1 MEDNIDLILFDKS
14 NKMPNVYSIEL
25 TTICLIHRLL
35 MIDVADL

>member
-1 MEDNIDLILFDKS
+1 
-14 NKMPNVYSIEL
+14 MPNVYSIEL